1 MLWRSVLTAFA
12 AIIILAGSGV
22 AQADYCLNIES
33 GVFIIIGRGFK
44 IPAKGACKSWVGFS
58 AQNSHNEPSSGTGCT
73 ASDGSTL
80 NFTIV
85 TSFPE
90 SGGGFEQDSI
100 TLALPSQTGTDTF
113 TFVDASGTS
122 GLSVSVA
129 GSKCK
134 GTAVP
139 SAVGVPSEGRGASQ

>member
-1 MLWRSVLTAFA
+1 MRWRSVLTAFA
-12 AIIILAGSGV
+12 AIIIAGSGV

-44 IPAKGACKSWVGFS
+44 IPAKGQCKSWVGFS

-80 NFTIV
+80 NFTVI
-85 TSFPE
+85 TTFPE

-100 TLALPSQTGTDTF
+100 TLALPSQTGTDTA
-113 TFVDASGTS
+113 TFVDGSGTA

-139 SAVGVPSEGRGASQ
+139 SAVGAPSERRGALQ